1 MPVRSDRLMPSQHP
15 ALSNTA
21 PRVIVLHGRSL
32 VSLVVAHSL
41 SRHGVEVIGADDV
54 KLTVLSFSRFVRR
67 TFVHAPID
75 EDPDAFVDDLV
86 EQIRLF
92 RPHDDRPY
100 VLMPVLRETR
110 LIAQHRHR
118 LEPYVTVAAPPYDA
132 ISQLDPKDRLA
143 ATARRLGV
151 RIPLTFVPSS
161 QDELETRIAQLPFP
175 VLLKPRDEMGGRGIE
190 LCTDAPELLDAY
202 RRFVSQRHERPLV
215 QQWVDGDEYCLT
227 LLVDHGK
234 IRASM
239 AYRNLRKYPPE
250 AGAGVIRET
259 VDDTP
264 FLTAVSDLFGQVGW
278 HGVAQIDFLWNG
290 TDPVPYLIEV
300 NPRFWLGLFHSV
312 ESGIDFPWLLY
323 RLTVEGTV
331 EASAPAKIGRRTKI
345 PGLWLIGA
353 IRDIAASDE
362 SFHMLED
369 EWRRAG
375 DDSREGRLRE
385 TIRTMVRRGDGQPRV
400 RDLLPR
406 LRAIVDEGRS
416 AKNDVFFRDDPFVPL
431 GVMYVIASLIRHGR
445 LPPDLRR

>member
-1 MPVRSDRLMPSQHP
+1 M
-15 ALSNTA
+15 
-21 PRVIVLHGRSL
+21 IVLHGRSL

-41 SRHGVEVIGADDV
+41 SRRGIEVIGADDV

-75 EDPDAFVDDLV
+75 EDPEAFIDDLV
-86 EQIRLF
+86 DHVRRLK
-92 RPHDDRPY
+92 PSDGRPY

-118 LEPYVTVAAPPYDA
+118 FDPYVSVAAPPFDA
-132 ISQLDPKDRLA
+132 IAHLDPKDRLA
-143 ATARRLGV
+143 ATARRLGI
-151 RIPLTFVPSS
+151 RAPATFIPACE
-161 QDELETRIAQLPFP
+161 DELDARVAQVPFP

-190 LCTDAPELLDAY
+190 RCSDPRELLEAY
-202 RRFVSQRHERPLV
+202 RAFVRLRHEQPLV
-215 QQWVDGDEYCLT
+215 QQWVNGDEYCLT
-227 LLVDHGK
+227 LLVDHGE

-250 AGAGVIRET
+250 GGAGVIRET
-259 VDDTP
+259 VDDRP
-264 FLTAVSDLFGQVGW
+264 FRSAIGDLFGRVGW
-278 HGVAQIDFLWNG
+278 HGIAQVDFLW
-290 TDPVPYLIEV
+290 DPSDAVPYLIEV

-323 RLTVEGTV
+323 RLTSEGAV
-331 EASAPAKIGRRTKI
+331 EAPAPAVIGRRTKI
-345 PGLWLIGA
+345 PGLWLMGA
-353 IRDIAASDE
+353 VRDIAASDE
-362 SFHMLED
+362 SFHMLEH
-369 EWRRAG
+369 EWRRA
-375 DDSREGRLRE
+375 DVDARERGFRDAV
-385 TIRTMVRRGDGQPRV
+385 RTMARRADGQPRV

-431 GVMYVIASLIRHGR
+431 GVTYILASLVRHGR